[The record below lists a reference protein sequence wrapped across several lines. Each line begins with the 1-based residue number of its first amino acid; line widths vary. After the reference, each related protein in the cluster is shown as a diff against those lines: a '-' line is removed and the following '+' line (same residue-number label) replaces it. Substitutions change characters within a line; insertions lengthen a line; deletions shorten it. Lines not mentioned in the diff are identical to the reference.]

1 MPKITIASLERRIL
15 VLESEKQTLGGQLS
29 INGEFQLEAFK
40 VLLGIMKQEPNVYA
54 GLFVGESESSLA
66 CYNTAPAASKDGADV
81 IIPLYD
87 NVVGPE
93 NESA

>member
-15 VLESEKQTLGGQLS
+15 VLESEKQTLCGQLS

-40 VLLGIMKQEPNVYA
+40 LLLERMK
-54 GLFVGESESSLA
+54 
-66 CYNTAPAASKDGADV
+66 
-81 IIPLYD
+81 
-87 NVVGPE
+87 

>member
-40 VLLGIMKQEPNVYA
+40 SLLERMKDEEDWA
-54 GLFVGESESSLA
+54 HSLQDLWQ
-66 CYNTAPAASKDGADV
+66 Y
-81 IIPLYD
+81 
-87 NVVGPE
+87 
-93 NESA
+93 

>member
-40 VLLGIMKQEPNVYA
+40 LLLVKLKEEEQKLLLSPEFDYG
-54 GLFVGESESSLA
+54 VG
-66 CYNTAPAASKDGADV
+66 D
-81 IIPLYD
+81 
-87 NVVGPE
+87 
-93 NESA
+93 ESA

>member
-40 VLLGIMKQEPNVYA
+40 ELLTIMADIENMCLLLESGEWAEHCTKSEFGQRLELEITDLLS
-54 GLFVGESESSLA
+54 GLGWSPDEIA
-66 CYNTAPAASKDGADV
+66 
-81 IIPLYD
+81 
-87 NVVGPE
+87 
-93 NESA
+93 